1 MLLELDESPTLL
13 LRYAGFTEISLNRY
27 TSSKQDA
34 AGAPLS
40 QRGAPPPVD
49 VVVLRTAGATAGAAW
64 LRLRQLRMACASE
77 PITMPQKAEP
87 SPRNVMPEAVA
98 RKHTMAD
105 SRCSGCSIAATTL
118 LVMAP
123 ISASPASPASPIT
136 ASQFPVQ
143 RGVALL

>member
-40 QRGAPPPVD
+40 QRGAPAPVD
-49 VVVLRTAGATAGAAW
+49 VDALRTAGVTAGAAW

-87 SPRNVMPEAVA
+87 SPSQLMPEAVA
-98 RKHTMAD
+98 TNVMMEA
-105 SRCSGCSIAATTL
+105 SR
-118 LVMAP
+118 
-123 ISASPASPASPIT
+123 
-136 ASQFPVQ
+136 
-143 RGVALL
+143 